1 MNEPRIECTSTRV
14 FEVWKPRMKTQWNA
28 TGSVQRI
35 ASRPDQRWI
44 TFTGAPATIHGM
56 TRFSRPK
63 IHLAR
68 PGLPKGHKVVLGDFY
83 NGQTIYSQKC
93 AACHGQ
99 NAEGGVGPKLAGLR
113 ISLERAQ
120 AQIEAGGSAMPGG
133 LVKGQA
139 DRDVLA
145 YLATILATP

>member
-1 MNEPRIECTSTRV
+1 MFGTTLRTDRQTY
-14 FEVWKPRMKTQWNA
+14 
-28 TGSVQRI
+28 
-35 ASRPDQRWI
+35 SRNQPMQLCY
-44 TFTGAPATIHGM
+44 TV
-56 TRFSRPK
+56 
-63 IHLAR
+63 
-68 PGLPKGHKVVLGDFY
+68 PGQGLVVIRDN